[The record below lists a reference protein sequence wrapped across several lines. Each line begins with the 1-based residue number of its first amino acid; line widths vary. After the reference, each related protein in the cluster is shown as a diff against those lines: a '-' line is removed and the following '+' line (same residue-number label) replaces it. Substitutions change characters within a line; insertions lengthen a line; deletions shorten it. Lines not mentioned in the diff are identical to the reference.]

1 MTNPGGLI
9 CSFVNIFI
17 DVKRYLELKEDY
29 YKESYMK

>member
-9 CSFVNIFI
+9 CSFVDIFI
-17 DVKRYLELKEDY
+17 AELKEDY

>member
-17 DVKRYLELKEDY
+17 AVKRLELKEDY